1 MKRLVLGS
9 YTAEMD
15 GTGPGLTVLP
25 GGSLETPS
33 PSFVIADP
41 TRPLLYAV
49 NERPDGEVSS
59 YTLGDDGSLAH
70 LSTRP
75 TGGIWPCHLA
85 FFQGYV
91 LSANYG
97 SGSVA
102 VHPVSADGLIGERT
116 DLVQH
121 EGQGLDPD
129 RQEGPH
135 CHEVV
140 VGDDGTITVVD
151 LGLDR
156 LVHYRL
162 TGAGRLE
169 HTGELVL
176 PPGTGPRHY
185 VVHPSGR
192 WYLATELS
200 SQVLVID
207 KGRVT
212 GSVPATATA
221 PTATNLPSGI
231 ALSGDARF
239 VYVANRG
246 ADSIATF
253 RVRDD
258 GGLEPAGDVPC
269 GGAWPRDLAVAGDRL
284 VVANQKS
291 NTVVTFRLDAAT
303 GLPSPTG
310 EVVETGSPT
319 CVLPL

>member
-1 MKRLVLGS
+1 MNRLVLGC

-15 GTGPGLTVLP
+15 GTGLGLTVLP
-25 GGSLETPS
+25 GGALPTPS

-49 NERPDGEVSS
+49 NEIPDGTVSS
-59 YTLGDDGSLAH
+59 YALHADGTLAH
-70 LSTRP
+70 LSTRS
-75 TGGIWPCHLA
+75 TGGDTPCHVA

-97 SGSVA
+97 SGSVS
-102 VHPVSADGLIGERT
+102 VHPVSADGVLGERT
-116 DLVQH
+116 DLVRH
-121 EGQGLDPD
+121 EGRGVVAG

-140 VGDDGTITVVD
+140 VGDDGTVTVVD
-151 LGLDR
+151 LGIDR

-162 TGAGRLE
+162 TGSGRLE
-169 HTGELVL
+169 RTGELVL

-200 SQVLVID
+200 SEVLTIAG
-207 KGRVT
+207 GRLV
-212 GSVPATATA
+212 GSVPATATPPA
-221 PTATNLPSGI
+221 GTNNPSGI

-246 ADSIATF
+246 ADSVATF

-258 GGLEPAGDVPC
+258 GGLDPAGDVPC
-269 GGAWPRDLAVAGDRL
+269 GGAWPRDLAVSGDRL
-284 VVANQKS
+284 VVANQTS
-291 NTVVTFRLDAAT
+291 NTVVTFRLDGLT

-310 EVVETGSPT
+310 EVVATGSPT